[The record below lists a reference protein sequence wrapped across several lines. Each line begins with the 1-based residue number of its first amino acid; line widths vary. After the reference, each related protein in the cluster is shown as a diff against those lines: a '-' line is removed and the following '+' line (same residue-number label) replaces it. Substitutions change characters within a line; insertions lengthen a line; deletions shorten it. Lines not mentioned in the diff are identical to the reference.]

1 MDKRKYERLTLVER
15 TIIESLLKS
24 GNKKSFIADRLRR
37 SPSTISREV
46 NKWGKKPGSYDAK
59 LAQWYADDDY
69 ANKHNKDK
77 METYPK
83 LKRYVYRMLKERW
96 SPEQIAGRIKLDYP
110 QDNTMRISH
119 EAIYLHIYRQPQGKE
134 NKRLIALLTYH
145 KSRRRGSKNQKRA
158 KGKIK
163 DAISIDLRPAH
174 IAERSQS
181 GHWEGDLM
189 IGANQASAIG
199 TLVER
204 KTRYTYIIKMKDRKT
219 ETVTTNFRD
228 HLHLLDP
235 SLRRTLTYD
244 NGFEMTNHKWL
255 SEQTGIAI
263 FFAHPY
269 SSWERG
275 TNENT
280 NGLIRRFL
288 PKKTDFNAVSW
299 RTLNCIQN
307 KLNNRPRKVLN
318 YQTPNEALQLENQN
332 INNNNNRVLRYGN
345 NSSRVVLD
353 INTHTKN

>member
-1 MDKRKYERLTLVER
+1 MDKKKYERLTLVER
-15 TIIESLLKS
+15 TIIESLLRT
-24 GNKKSFIADRLRR
+24 GHKKAFIADRLGR
-37 SPSTISREV
+37 SRSTISREV
-46 NKWGKKPGSYDAK
+46 NRWGKKPGDYDAK

-69 ANKHNKDK
+69 ASKHNMDK
-77 METYPK
+77 MTTYPR
-83 LKRYVYRMLKERW
+83 LKRYVYKMLKEKW
-96 SPEQIAGRIKLDYP
+96 SPEQIAGRIKRDYP
-110 QDNTMRISH
+110 ADLTMRISH
-119 EAIYLHIYRQPQGKE
+119 EAIYLYIYRQPQGKE

-145 KSRRRGSKNQKRA
+145 KSRRRSSKQNNRA

-163 DAISIDLRPAH
+163 DAVSIDLRPTVVD
-174 IAERSQS
+174 ERSQS

-204 KTRYTYIIKMKDRKT
+204 KTRFTYIIKLKNRKS
-219 ETVTTNFRD
+219 ETVTTGFRNS
-228 HLHLLDP
+228 LELLDP
-235 SLRRTLTYD
+235 ALRRTLTYD

-255 SEQTGIAI
+255 TEQTGMEI

-288 PKKTDFNAVSW
+288 PKKTDFNLVSW
-299 RTLNCIQN
+299 QTLNYIQN

-318 YQTPNEALQLENQN
+318 YLTPYEALLIEKKSQQQ
-332 INNNNNRVLRYGN
+332 
-345 NSSRVVLD
+345 SSEC
-353 INTHTKN
+353 

>member
-1 MDKRKYERLTLVER
+1 MEKKKYERLTLVER
-15 TIIESLLKS
+15 TIIESLLRA
-24 GNKKSFIADRLRR
+24 GQKKSFIADRLGR
-37 SPSTISREV
+37 SGSTISREV
-46 NKWGKKPGSYDAK
+46 NKWGKGPKSYDAK

-69 ANKHNKDK
+69 AHKHNKDK
-77 METYPK
+77 LSAYPK
-83 LKRYVYRMLKERW
+83 LKRYVYKMLKERW
-96 SPEQIAGRIKLDYP
+96 SPEQIAGRIKRDYP
-110 QDNTMRISH
+110 TDLTMRISH
-119 EAIYLHIYRQPQGKE
+119 EAIYLYIYRQPQGKE

-145 KSRRRGSKNQKRA
+145 KSRRRSSKQNSRA

-163 DAISIDLRPAH
+163 DAVSIDLRPAH
-174 IAERSQS
+174 VAERSQS

-204 KTRYTYIIKMKDRKT
+204 KTRYTYIIKMKDRKS
-219 ETVTTNFRD
+219 ETVTTGFRD
-228 HLHLLDP
+228 HLDLLDP
-235 SLRRTLTYD
+235 SLKRTLTYD

-255 SEQTGIAI
+255 TEQTGLAI

-288 PKKTDFNAVSW
+288 PKKTDFNLVSW
-299 RTLNCIQN
+299 RRLNYIQD

-318 YQTPNEALQLENQN
+318 YQTPNEALELEKQK
-332 INNNNNRVLRYGN
+332 INNNNNQSVKVRKQLA
-345 NSSRVVLD
+345 SSCSG
-353 INTHTKN
+353 H